1 MFFVWRGRMRVE
13 FRNPILELREREL
26 LFRVE

>member
-1 MFFVWRGRMRVE
+1 MFFVWHGRMRVE
-13 FRNPILELREREL
+13 FRNCILELREREF